1 MLRISRIQA
10 EVMAATD
17 LKLVPASKQAKLPW
31 TSKMEESKM
40 RVIVKRIF
48 QFEDKNKLQHNLR

>member
-1 MLRISRIQA
+1 MKGRQMMLRIGIGRIQA

-31 TSKMEESKM
+31 TSEMEESKG
-40 RVIVKRIF
+40 
-48 QFEDKNKLQHNLR
+48 L